1 MMLGFVLLSRQSGV
15 SHCGPAG
22 VDREERRRAHL
33 RSEERSQ
40 ALLRQWL
47 SPNQAEQY
55 DRFQRFEVVGSDTGK
70 RYRIRH
76 GTAMNIEE
84 LAASGYIAR
93 RWCFGPEGATAT
105 GDVMLAQKV
114 ALETFELNALAIAN
128 HDGPLGAECP
138 RRSFLYMDAFGWVV
152 MAFVCFTT
160 LFWLV
165 VQIVQM
171 VVH

>member
-1 MMLGFVLLSRQSGV
+1 MLGFAGSSRQSGL
-15 SHCGPAG
+15 SQCGR

-40 ALLRQWL
+40 DLLRQWL
-47 SPNQAEQY
+47 SPDQVEQY
-55 DRFQRFEVVGSDTGK
+55 DKTQRFEVVGSDTGR
-70 RYRIRH
+70 RYRICH

-84 LAASGYIAR
+84 LAASGHIAR
-93 RWCFGPEGATAT
+93 RWCFGPEGAPAT

-138 RRSFLYMDAFGWVV
+138 RWSFLYMDELGGLVLAF
-152 MAFVCFTT
+152 ACFTT
-160 LFWLV
+160 LVWLV
-165 VQIVQM
+165 VQTVL
-171 VVH
+171 